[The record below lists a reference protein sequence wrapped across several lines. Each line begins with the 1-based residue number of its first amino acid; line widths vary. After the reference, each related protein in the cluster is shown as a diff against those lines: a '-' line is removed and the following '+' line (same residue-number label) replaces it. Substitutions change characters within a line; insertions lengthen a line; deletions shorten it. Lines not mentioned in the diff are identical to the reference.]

1 MRRSWCGRF
10 ARLAGLALAA
20 GVCLAPALV
29 AQSAA
34 RAPAQSPQSPSRE
47 SLLAQAVKAES
58 EFRFDLATDRLY
70 ALLIEQPG
78 TPDAL
83 TARLRLARLLALT
96 GDLQPAILECQL
108 LRDEVGPE
116 NPLRQQ
122 AVEMATTLGRR
133 LRAAA
138 SPSAVYFPTFEPW
151 PSRGIQNIDEPRTI
165 IFEGEGKFV
174 LLDEGAGRVYRVGQD
189 TGAQAAAPQEPT
201 AATVLPDGNIL
212 VFGNTGLATVPASR
226 PVQLT
231 GTQGGKARPFR
242 KVRSM
247 AALSNGDLLVIDR
260 DYDGLIRCQYPAG
273 SCAPAGAVGKQRVV
287 KVGASD
293 WSYLLDERGQALRIL
308 DANQRQIAAFGPMI
322 GTVKLER
329 VEDIAVDTVHG
340 LYLLDRDLKRVSVI
354 NLRATPDG
362 KISAVVVGS
371 FLIPQEGERG
381 LKNPWAIG
389 AAPGGS
395 LVLAGKGA
403 ARIMRLR

>member
-1 MRRSWCGRF
+1 MLRSWWRRF
-10 ARLAGLALAA
+10 ARLAGLSLAA
-20 GVCLAPALV
+20 GLCLAPALG
-29 AQSAA
+29 AQSAP
-34 RAPAQSPQSPSRE
+34 RAPAAQFQPPSGE
-47 SLLAQAVKAES
+47 SLLAQAVKAEA
-58 EFRFDLATDRLY
+58 EFKFALATDRLY

-83 TARLRLARLLALT
+83 TARLRLARLLALA

-108 LRDEVGPE
+108 LRDEAGPE
-116 NPLRQQ
+116 SPLRQQ

-133 LRAAA
+133 LRSAAA
-138 SPSAVYFPTFEPW
+138 PGAIFFPTFEPW
-151 PSRGIQNIDEPRTI
+151 PSRGIQSIDEPRTI
-165 IFEGEGKFV
+165 VFEGEGRFV
-174 LLDEGAGRVYRVGQD
+174 IVDEGAGRVYRVGQD
-189 TGAQAAAPQEPT
+189 AATQGPTPEEPT
-201 AATVLPDGNIL
+201 AATVLPNGDVV
-212 VFGNTGLATVPASR
+212 VFGKTGLATVPPSR
-226 PVQLT
+226 MVPLT
-231 GTQGGKARPFR
+231 GTEGGKTRSFR

-273 SCAPAGAVGKQRVV
+273 TCAPAGSVGKQRVV

-322 GTVKLER
+322 GTVRLER
-329 VEDIAVDTVHG
+329 VEDIAVDPAHG
-340 LYLLDRDLKRVSVI
+340 IYLLDRDLKRVSIVT
-354 NLRATPDG
+354 LRATPDG
-362 KISAVVVGS
+362 KITAVVAGS

-389 AAPGGS
+389 AAPSGS
-395 LVLAGKGA
+395 LVVAGKGA

>member
-1 MRRSWCGRF
+1 MRRSSCGGF
-10 ARLAGLALAA
+10 ARLAGLALAV
-20 GVCLAPALV
+20 GSCLAPALG

-34 RAPAQSPQSPSRE
+34 RAPAPSSQPASGE
-47 SLLAQAVKAES
+47 SLLAQAIKAEAD
-58 EFRFDLATDRLY
+58 FRFDLATDRLY

-78 TPDAL
+78 TPEAL
-83 TARLRLARLLALT
+83 TARLRLARLLALN

-133 LRAAA
+133 LRSAA
-138 SPSAVYFPTFEPW
+138 SPGALYFPTFEPW
-151 PSRGIQNIDEPRTI
+151 PARGVQSIDEPRTI
-165 IFEGEGKFV
+165 VFEGEGRFV
-174 LLDEGAGRVYRVGQD
+174 LLDEGADRVYRVGQD
-189 TGAQAAAPQEPT
+189 NGAQVAAPQGPT
-201 AATVLPDGNIL
+201 AATVLPDGNLL
-212 VFGNTGLATVPASR
+212 VFGKTGLVTVPASR
-226 PVQLT
+226 LVRLT
-231 GTQGGKARPFR
+231 GTQGGKTRLFR

-273 SCAPAGAVGKQRVV
+273 TCAPAGSVGKQRVV

-293 WSYLLDERGQALRIL
+293 WSYLLDDRGQALRIL
-308 DANQRQIAAFGPMI
+308 DANQRQIAAFGPTI
-322 GTVKLER
+322 GAVKLER

-340 LYLLDRDLKRVSVI
+340 LYLLDRELKRVSVV

-362 KISAVVVGS
+362 KISAVVAGT

-395 LVLAGKGA
+395 VVLAAKGA